1 MDIASLRKFGRQIV
15 RTLRIATHVALIC
28 VLVAYAPTAS
38 SVQIVLGTAM
48 KVRTSGDDGLAPVGV
63 LRKGSVVEVPDR
75 FKVMKNGKVDAE
87 ATFDNWLRQA
97 GYTNSQIDKRVRD
110 QKQDFYYPI
119 RIVSVAG
126 HPKSRLKGRTLFMAL
141 RVLERSRGGLRVKED
156 APAYSGSS
164 SLQPL
169 RGLPRVAPVARP
181 AQPAARSAETTTRTT
196 APVLAPATAPA
207 PQAPQSQDEPPVY
220 RPPAP
225 EEEDQEESQT
235 EGTESSQECVEC
247 QLQQPQ
253 SQTEELARTAREQV
267 AAADR
272 ISSRGLQGLSSQFPA
287 NCRDGRFINGDGS
300 YGPLGAEI
308 LKQLR
313 RHPNE
318 FLRNGAARGACP
330 NFDKW
335 VDRNGRPD
343 EARRYHFW
351 VYLMTAVFAKES
363 TCRNNAPAMGPHGA
377 LAGLG
382 QMPADQTRN
391 ANDNRFYGWGSDC
404 SGNMSI
410 ASNNIRC
417 SVRRLE
423 AAVDNGRGPYTVAG
437 NYWST
442 LRSES
447 RGMTKAL
454 ISQYEDCGAS
464 SFNVPGRRV
473 AKKSVKRHHGRRK

>member
-1 MDIASLRKFGRQIV
+1 MFGELPNLMDIASLRKFGRQIV
-15 RTLRIATHVALIC
+15 RALRITTHIALIC

-48 KVRTSGDDGLAPVGV
+48 KVRSSGEDGLTPVGV
-63 LRKGSVVEVPDR
+63 LRRGSIVEVPDR

-97 GYTNSQIDKRVRD
+97 GYTNSQINRRVRD

-141 RVLERSRGGLRVKED
+141 RVLERSHGGLRVKED

-169 RGLPRVAPVARP
+169 RGLPRLAPVARP
-181 AQPAARSAETTTRTT
+181 AQPAARSAETTTR
-196 APVLAPATAPA
+196 P
-207 PQAPQSQDEPPVY
+207 QDEPPVY
-220 RPPAP
+220 RPPVP
-225 EEEDQEESQT
+225 EEEAQEESRT
-235 EGTESSQECVEC
+235 EGTDSSQECVEC

-267 AAADR
+267 ATADR
-272 ISSRGLQGLSSQFPA
+272 ISSRGLQGLPSQFPA

-318 FLRNGAARGACP
+318 FLSNGAARGACP
-330 NFDKW
+330 NFDSW
-335 VDRNGRPD
+335 VDRDGRPD

-391 ANDNRFYGWGSDC
+391 ANDNRYYGWGSDC

-454 ISQYEDCGAS
+454 ISQYADCGAS

-473 AKKSVKRHHGRRK
+473 AKKPVKRHHGRRK